1 MTMSQRSN
9 QPGNDEQNGRLA
21 WGGGRQGQGQQI
33 FLLQCFLFVTEQS
46 FESTINQGGVVQGGG
61 VPWHAVGG
69 GRSGR
74 GLLRPLCNSLHR
86 RTAPVEHR

>member
-1 MTMSQRSN
+1 MMN
-9 QPGNDEQNGRLA
+9 KMVGLL
-21 WGGGRQGQGQQI
+21 GGEEDKAKVSR
-33 FLLQCFLFVTEQS
+33 FSFVTEQS
-46 FESTINQGGVVQGGG
+46 FVSPINQGGVVQGGG

-74 GLLRPLCNSLHR
+74 GLFRPLCNSLHR